1 MTTAVGRIARR
12 GGSIS
17 LTWMPEQD
25 VLLVEGKGYVGLGM
39 VREDLQRAGTFGKEH
54 SNGWTYIADTSKV
67 RLANPLNLIYLRRI
81 PQLPNLR
88 AYITVVPSW
97 VLRAVA
103 GVLSPIFKPDAV
115 VRTREEA
122 LAAAARDR

>member
-1 MTTAVGRIARR
+1 
-12 GGSIS
+12 
-17 LTWMPEQD
+17 MPEQD

>member
-81 PQLPNLR
+81 PLAEPTRLHHGR
-88 AYITVVPSW
+88 TFMGATGGSRCVVAD
-97 VLRAVA
+97 LQ
-103 GVLSPIFKPDAV
+103 
-115 VRTREEA
+115 TR
-122 LAAAARDR
+122 RRS